1 MKMDLAKL
9 KMIMII
15 VYITV
20 SVTSRV
26 LIQMKHGFME
36 TILYDR
42 LRYLWS

>member
-9 KMIMII
+9 KMIMTI

-26 LIQMKHGFME
+26 LIQMKYGFME

-42 LRYLWS
+42 LRFLWS